1 MSNVTVSLTTD
12 KNVQII
18 CFECERFERVVAPN
32 VKDESERR
40 VLSESVRE
48 FKQEHSQCSNYLQ
61 SNSLSQASG

>member
-1 MSNVTVSLTTD
+1 MSNVTVSLTTGAD
-12 KNVQII
+12 IQII
-18 CFECERFERVVAPN
+18 CFDCERFERVVAPD

-61 SNSLSQASG
+61 SNSLSQANG